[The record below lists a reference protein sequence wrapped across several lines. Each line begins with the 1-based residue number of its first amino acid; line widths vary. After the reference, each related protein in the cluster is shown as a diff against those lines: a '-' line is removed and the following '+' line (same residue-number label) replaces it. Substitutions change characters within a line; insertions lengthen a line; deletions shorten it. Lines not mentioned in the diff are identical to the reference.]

1 MVNCILIADSGSTK
15 TDWILTTAEN
25 SILEVETMGINP
37 VRDSRDAIFD
47 IIKNH
52 LAPQLPAEY
61 KIDQIFFYGAGC
73 IEPYKKNVAE
83 VLISIFGPDT
93 EIAVESDLLGAARAL
108 CGNQAG
114 IACILGT
121 GSNSCLYDGKE
132 IIGNTS
138 PLGYILGDEGSGAF
152 LGKTLVGNI
161 LKKIFSQKLQD
172 CFFKRY
178 DLTPSIIINKVYREP
193 MPNRLASLVPFLAT
207 YREEPEIHDMLIWAF
222 RQFFVRNVK
231 AYGHPEMEIN
241 CVGSIAFY
249 FTDEITEAAA
259 KEGLKMGKI
268 LQKPAKELAF
278 FHRKAPF
285 WGQKCKKKA
294 KYVI

>member
-1 MVNCILIADSGSTK
+1 MANCILIADSGSTK

-47 IIKNH
+47 NIKNQ
-52 LAPQLPAEY
+52 LFPQLPP
-61 KIDQIFFYGAGC
+61 KHQICQIHFYGAGC
-73 IEPYKKNVAE
+73 IDPYKKNVEEILADVFE
-83 VLISIFGPDT
+83 STTG
-93 EIAVESDLLGAARAL
+93 IAVESDLLGAARAL

-121 GSNSCLYDGKE
+121 GSNSCLYDGKK
-132 IIGNTS
+132 IVSNTS

-161 LKKIFSQKLQD
+161 LKKIFSQKIQD
-172 CFFKRY
+172 RFFEKY
-178 DLTPSIIINKVYREP
+178 NLTPSIIINKVYRES
-193 MPNRLASLVPFLAT
+193 MPNRFLASLVPFLAEH
-207 YREEPEIHDMLIWAF
+207 REEPEIHDMLVWAF
-222 RQFFVRNVK
+222 RQFFARNVK

-241 CVGSIAFY
+241 CVGSIAFH
-249 FTDEITEAAA
+249 FENEITDAAA

-268 LQKPAKELAF
+268 LQKPARDIAD
-278 FHRKAPF
+278 FHRKSLF
-285 WGQKCKKKA
+285 
-294 KYVI
+294 

>member
-1 MVNCILIADSGSTK
+1 MANCILIADSGSTK
-15 TDWILTTAEN
+15 TDWILTTSEN
-25 SILEVETMGINP
+25 SILEVETLGINP

-52 LAPQLPAEY
+52 LASQLPEEY
-61 KIDQIFFYGAGC
+61 KVDQIFFYGAGC
-73 IEPYKKNVAE
+73 IDPYKKNIAE
-83 VLISIFGPDT
+83 VLISIFGSDRR
-93 EIAVESDLLGAARAL
+93 IAVESDLLGAARAL

-132 IIGNTS
+132 IIANTS

-172 CFFKRY
+172 SFFKKY

-193 MPNRLASLVPFLAT
+193 MPNRFLASLVPFLAEH
-207 YREEPEIHDMLIWAF
+207 REEPEIHDMLIGAF
-222 RQFFVRNVK
+222 RLFFERNVK
-231 AYGHPEMEIN
+231 AYRHPEMEIN

-249 FTDEITEAAA
+249 FKQEIMDAAA

-268 LQKPAKELAF
+268 LQKPAQDLAF
-278 FHRKAPF
+278 FHRKTLF
-285 WGQKCKKKA
+285 WGQKC
-294 KYVI
+294 

>member
-15 TDWILTTAEN
+15 TDWILTIGEN

-47 IIKNH
+47 TIKYY
-52 LAPQLPAEY
+52 LAARLPKEY
-61 KIDQIFFYGAGC
+61 IVREIYFYGAGC
-73 IEPYKKNVAE
+73 IDPYKKNVEE
-83 VLISIFGPDT
+83 VLEHIFGAAYKID
-93 EIAVESDLLGAARAL
+93 VESDLLGAARAL
-108 CGNQAG
+108 CGNKTG

-132 IIGNTS
+132 IVCNTS

-152 LGKTLVGNI
+152 LGKTLVSNV

-172 CFFKRY
+172 SFFERFN
-178 DLTPSIIINKVYREP
+178 LTPSSIINKVYREP
-193 MPNRLASLVPFLAT
+193 LPNTFLASLVPFLAEH
-207 YREEPEIHDMLIWAF
+207 REEPEIHDMLIWAF
-222 RQFFVRNVK
+222 RQFFIRNVK

-249 FTDEITEAAA
+249 FERELTEAAA
-259 KEGLKMGKI
+259 KEGLKIGNI
-268 LQKPAKELAF
+268 LQKPVLNMVKY
-278 FHRKAPF
+278 HRNGTKF
-285 WGQKCKKKA
+285 GQKC
-294 KYVI
+294 

>member
-1 MVNCILIADSGSTK
+1 MANCILIADSGSTK

-25 SILEVETMGINP
+25 SILEVETLGINP

-52 LAPQLPAEY
+52 LASQLPEEY
-61 KIDQIFFYGAGC
+61 KVDQIFFYGAGC
-73 IEPYKKNVAE
+73 IDPYKKNIAE
-83 VLISIFGPDT
+83 VLISIFGSDT
-93 EIAVESDLLGAARAL
+93 RIAVESDLLGAARAL
-108 CGNQAG
+108 CGNKAG

-132 IIGNTS
+132 IISNTS

-161 LKKIFSQKLQD
+161 LKKIFSRKLQD
-172 CFFKRY
+172 CFFKKY

-193 MPNRLASLVPFLAT
+193 MPNRFLASLVPFLAEH
-207 YREEPEIHDMLIWAF
+207 REEPEIHDMLIGAF
-222 RQFFVRNVK
+222 RLFFVRNVK

-249 FTDEITEAAA
+249 FNDEITDAAA

-268 LQKPAKELAF
+268 LQKPAQELAF
-278 FHRKAPF
+278 FHRKTLF
-285 WGQKCKKKA
+285 LGQKC
-294 KYVI
+294 

>member
-1 MVNCILIADSGSTK
+1 MANCILIADSGSTK
-15 TDWILTTAEN
+15 TDWILTTSEN
-25 SILEVETMGINP
+25 SILEVETLGINP
-37 VRDSRDAIFD
+37 VRDSRDAIFG

-52 LAPQLPAEY
+52 LASQLPEEY
-61 KIDQIFFYGAGC
+61 KVDQIFFYGAGC
-73 IEPYKKNVAE
+73 IDPYKKNIAE
-83 VLISIFGPDT
+83 VLISIFGSDRR
-93 EIAVESDLLGAARAL
+93 IAVESDLLGAARAL

-132 IIGNTS
+132 IIANTS

-172 CFFKRY
+172 SFFKKY
-178 DLTPSIIINKVYREP
+178 GLTPSIIINKVYREP
-193 MPNRLASLVPFLAT
+193 MPNRFLASLVPFLAEH
-207 YREEPEIHDMLIWAF
+207 REEPEIHDMLIGAF
-222 RQFFVRNVK
+222 RLFFERNVK
-231 AYGHPEMEIN
+231 AYRHPEMEIN

-249 FTDEITEAAA
+249 FKQEIMDAAA

-268 LQKPAKELAF
+268 LQKPAQDLAF
-278 FHRKAPF
+278 FHRKTLF
-285 WGQKCKKKA
+285 WGQKC
-294 KYVI
+294 

>member
-1 MVNCILIADSGSTK
+1 MANCILIADSGSTK
-15 TDWILTTAEN
+15 TDWILTTSEN
-25 SILEVETMGINP
+25 SILEVETLGINP
-37 VRDSRDAIFD
+37 VRDSRDAIFG

-52 LAPQLPAEY
+52 LASQLPEEY
-61 KIDQIFFYGAGC
+61 KVDQIFFYGAGC
-73 IEPYKKNVAE
+73 IDPYKKNIAE
-83 VLISIFGPDT
+83 VLISIFGSDRR
-93 EIAVESDLLGAARAL
+93 IAVESDLLGAARAL

-132 IIGNTS
+132 IIANTS

-172 CFFKRY
+172 SFFKKY
-178 DLTPSIIINKVYREP
+178 GLTPSIIINKVYREP
-193 MPNRLASLVPFLAT
+193 MPNRFLASLVPFLAEH
-207 YREEPEIHDMLIWAF
+207 REEPEIHDMLIGAF
-222 RQFFVRNVK
+222 RLFFVRNVK

-249 FTDEITEAAA
+249 FKQEIMDAAA

-268 LQKPAKELAF
+268 LQKPAQDLAF
-278 FHRKAPF
+278 FHRKTLF
-285 WGQKCKKKA
+285 WGQKC
-294 KYVI
+294 

>member
-25 SILEVETMGINP
+25 SILEVETLGINP

-47 IIKNH
+47 VIKNL
-52 LAPQLPAEY
+52 LAPQLPKEY
-61 KIDQIFFYGAGC
+61 KVDQIFFYGAGC
-73 IEPYKKNVAE
+73 IDPYRKNVAE
-83 VLISIFGPDT
+83 VLTSVFGSDA

-132 IIGNTS
+132 IVCNTS
-138 PLGYILGDEGSGAF
+138 PLGFILGDEGSGAF

-172 CFFKRY
+172 SFFEKFN
-178 DLTPSIIINKVYREP
+178 LTPSIIINKVYREP
-193 MPNRLASLVPFLAT
+193 MPNRFLASLVPFLEEH
-207 YREEPEIHDMLIWAF
+207 RENPEIHDMLIWAF
-222 RQFFVRNVK
+222 RQFFIRNVK
-231 AYGHPEMEIN
+231 AYGHPEMDIN
-241 CVGSIAFY
+241 CVGSIAFIY
-249 FTDEITEAAA
+249 KKEIMDAAA
-259 KEGLKMGKI
+259 IEGLKMGKI
-268 LQKPAKELAF
+268 LQKPVQNIVD
-278 FHRKAPF
+278 FHRKTLF
-285 WGQKCKKKA
+285 FGQKC
-294 KYVI
+294 

>member
-25 SILEVETMGINP
+25 SILEVETLGINP

-47 IIKNH
+47 VIKNL
-52 LAPQLPAEY
+52 LAPQLPKEY
-61 KIDQIFFYGAGC
+61 KVDQIFFYGAGC
-73 IEPYKKNVAE
+73 IDPYRKNVAE
-83 VLISIFGPDT
+83 VLTSVFGSDA

-132 IIGNTS
+132 IVCNTS
-138 PLGYILGDEGSGAF
+138 PLGFILGDEGSGAF

-172 CFFKRY
+172 SFFKKY

-193 MPNRLASLVPFLAT
+193 MPNRFLASLVPFLEEH
-207 YREEPEIHDMLIWAF
+207 RENPEIHDMLIWAF
-222 RQFFVRNVK
+222 RQFFIRNVK
-231 AYGHPEMEIN
+231 AYGHPEMDIN
-241 CVGSIAFY
+241 CVGSIAFIY
-249 FTDEITEAAA
+249 KKEIMDAAA
-259 KEGLKMGKI
+259 IEGLKMGKI
-268 LQKPAKELAF
+268 LQKPVQNIVD
-278 FHRKAPF
+278 FHRKTLF
-285 WGQKCKKKA
+285 FGQKC
-294 KYVI
+294 

>member
-1 MVNCILIADSGSTK
+1 MANCILIADSGSTK
-15 TDWILTTAEN
+15 TDWILTTSEN
-25 SILEVETMGINP
+25 SILEVETLGINP
-37 VRDSRDAIFD
+37 VRDSRDAIFG

-52 LAPQLPAEY
+52 LASQLPEEY
-61 KIDQIFFYGAGC
+61 KVDQIFFYGAGC
-73 IEPYKKNVAE
+73 IDPYKKNVAE
-83 VLISIFGPDT
+83 VLISIFGSDT
-93 EIAVESDLLGAARAL
+93 RIAVESDLLGAARAL

-132 IIGNTS
+132 IIANTS

-172 CFFKRY
+172 SFFKKY

-193 MPNRLASLVPFLAT
+193 MPNRFLASLVPFLAEH
-207 YREEPEIHDMLIWAF
+207 REEPEIHDMLIGAF
-222 RQFFVRNVK
+222 RLFFVRNVK

-249 FTDEITEAAA
+249 FNNELRDAAA

-268 LQKPAKELAF
+268 LQKPAQDLAF
-278 FHRKAPF
+278 FHRKTLF
-285 WGQKCKKKA
+285 WGQKC
-294 KYVI
+294 

>member
-1 MVNCILIADSGSTK
+1 MANCILIADSGSTK
-15 TDWILTTAEN
+15 TDWILTTSEN
-25 SILEVETMGINP
+25 SILEVETLGINP

-52 LAPQLPAEY
+52 LASQLPEEY
-61 KIDQIFFYGAGC
+61 KVDQIFFYGAGC
-73 IEPYKKNVAE
+73 IDPYKKNIAE
-83 VLISIFGPDT
+83 VLISIFGSDT
-93 EIAVESDLLGAARAL
+93 RIAVESDLLGAARAL

-132 IIGNTS
+132 IIANTS

-172 CFFKRY
+172 SFFKNY

-193 MPNRLASLVPFLAT
+193 MPNRFLASLVPFLAEH
-207 YREEPEIHDMLIWAF
+207 REEPEIHDMLIGAF
-222 RQFFVRNVK
+222 RLFFERNVK

-249 FTDEITEAAA
+249 FKQEIMDAAA

-268 LQKPAKELAF
+268 LQKPAQDLAF
-278 FHRKAPF
+278 FHRKTLF
-285 WGQKCKKKA
+285 WGQKC
-294 KYVI
+294 

>member
-1 MVNCILIADSGSTK
+1 MANCILIADSGSTK

-47 IIKNH
+47 TIKNQ
-52 LAPQLPAEY
+52 LFPQLPPKY
-61 KIDQIFFYGAGC
+61 QICQIYFYGAGC
-73 IEPYKKNVAE
+73 IEPYKKNVEEILAD
-83 VLISIFGPDT
+83 VFGST
-93 EIAVESDLLGAARAL
+93 TKITVESDLLGAARAL

-121 GSNSCLYDGKE
+121 GSNSCLYDGKK
-132 IIGNTS
+132 IVSNTS

-161 LKKIFSQKLQD
+161 LKKIFSQKIQD
-172 CFFKRY
+172 RFFEKY
-178 DLTPSIIINKVYREP
+178 NLTPSIIINKVYRES
-193 MPNRLASLVPFLAT
+193 MPNRFLASLVPFLAEH
-207 YREEPEIHDMLIWAF
+207 REEPEIHDMLVWAF
-222 RQFFVRNVK
+222 RQFFARNVK

-241 CVGSIAFY
+241 CVGSIAFH
-249 FTDEITEAAA
+249 FENEIKDAAA

-268 LQKPAKELAF
+268 LQKPARDIADF
-278 FHRKAPF
+278 YRKSLF
-285 WGQKCKKKA
+285 
-294 KYVI
+294 

>member
-1 MVNCILIADSGSTK
+1 MANCILIADSGSTK
-15 TDWILTTAEN
+15 TDWILTTSEN
-25 SILEVETMGINP
+25 SILEVETLGINP

-52 LAPQLPAEY
+52 LASQLPEEY
-61 KIDQIFFYGAGC
+61 KVDQIFFYGAGC
-73 IEPYKKNVAE
+73 IDPYKKNVAE
-83 VLISIFGPDT
+83 VLISIFGSDT
-93 EIAVESDLLGAARAL
+93 RIAVESDLLGAARAL

-132 IIGNTS
+132 IIANTS

-172 CFFKRY
+172 SFFKKY

-193 MPNRLASLVPFLAT
+193 MPNRFLASLVPFLAEH
-207 YREEPEIHDMLIWAF
+207 REEPEIHDMLIGAF
-222 RQFFVRNVK
+222 RLFFERNVK
-231 AYGHPEMEIN
+231 AYRHPEMEIN

-249 FTDEITEAAA
+249 FNDEITDAAA

-268 LQKPAKELAF
+268 LQKPAQDLAF
-278 FHRKAPF
+278 FHRKTLF
-285 WGQKCKKKA
+285 WGQKC
-294 KYVI
+294 

>member
-1 MVNCILIADSGSTK
+1 MANCILIADSGSTK
-15 TDWILTTAEN
+15 TDWILTTSEN
-25 SILEVETMGINP
+25 SILEVETLGINP

-52 LAPQLPAEY
+52 LASQLPEEY
-61 KIDQIFFYGAGC
+61 KVDQIFFYGAGC
-73 IEPYKKNVAE
+73 IDPYKKNIAE
-83 VLISIFGPDT
+83 VLISIFGSDT
-93 EIAVESDLLGAARAL
+93 RIAVESDLLGAARAL

-132 IIGNTS
+132 IIANTS

-172 CFFKRY
+172 SFFKKY
-178 DLTPSIIINKVYREP
+178 GLTPSIIINKVYREP
-193 MPNRLASLVPFLAT
+193 MPNRFLASLVPFLAEH
-207 YREEPEIHDMLIWAF
+207 REEPEIHDMLIGAF
-222 RQFFVRNVK
+222 RLFFVRNVK

-249 FTDEITEAAA
+249 FKQEITDAAA

-268 LQKPAKELAF
+268 LQKPAQDLAF
-278 FHRKAPF
+278 FHRKTLF
-285 WGQKCKKKA
+285 WGQKC
-294 KYVI
+294 

>member
-1 MVNCILIADSGSTK
+1 MANCIFIADSGSTK

-47 IIKNH
+47 NIKNQ
-52 LAPQLPAEY
+52 LFPQLPP
-61 KIDQIFFYGAGC
+61 KHQICQIHFYGAGC
-73 IEPYKKNVAE
+73 IDPYKKNVEEILADVFE
-83 VLISIFGPDT
+83 STTG
-93 EIAVESDLLGAARAL
+93 IAVESDLLGAARAL

-121 GSNSCLYDGKE
+121 GSNSCLYDGKK
-132 IIGNTS
+132 IVSNTS

-161 LKKIFSQKLQD
+161 LKKIFSQKIQD
-172 CFFKRY
+172 RFFEKY
-178 DLTPSIIINKVYREP
+178 NLTPSIIINKVYRES
-193 MPNRLASLVPFLAT
+193 MPNRFLASLVPFLAEH
-207 YREEPEIHDMLIWAF
+207 REEPEIHDMLVWAF
-222 RQFFVRNVK
+222 RQFFARNVK

-241 CVGSIAFY
+241 CVGSIAFH
-249 FTDEITEAAA
+249 FENEITDAAA

-268 LQKPAKELAF
+268 LQKPARDIAD
-278 FHRKAPF
+278 FHRKSLF
-285 WGQKCKKKA
+285 
-294 KYVI
+294 

>member
-1 MVNCILIADSGSTK
+1 MANCILIADSGSTK
-15 TDWILTTAEN
+15 TDWILTTSEN
-25 SILEVETMGINP
+25 SILEVETLGINP

-52 LAPQLPAEY
+52 LASQLPEEY
-61 KIDQIFFYGAGC
+61 KVDQIFFYGAGC
-73 IEPYKKNVAE
+73 IDPYKKNIAE
-83 VLISIFGPDT
+83 VLISIFGSDT
-93 EIAVESDLLGAARAL
+93 RIAVESDLLGAARAL

-132 IIGNTS
+132 IIANTS

-172 CFFKRY
+172 SFFKKY
-178 DLTPSIIINKVYREP
+178 GLTPSIIINKVYREP
-193 MPNRLASLVPFLAT
+193 MPNRFLASLVPFLAEH
-207 YREEPEIHDMLIWAF
+207 REEPEIHDMLIGAF
-222 RQFFVRNVK
+222 RLFFERNVK
-231 AYGHPEMEIN
+231 AYRHPEMEIN

-249 FTDEITEAAA
+249 FNDEITDAAA

-268 LQKPAKELAF
+268 LQKPAQDLAF
-278 FHRKAPF
+278 FHRKTLF
-285 WGQKCKKKA
+285 WGQKC
-294 KYVI
+294 